1 MRVALTISEM
11 QQSSSK
17 RKAWIHAACHAKI
30 IVNATRIPPG
40 PGHGLSHA
48 MGQWLAGWWW
58 WWGVAVVVVV
68 VVVFS
73 GPQSADSIGELHQKG
88 VENVNF
94 RPLKARFYMGL
105 APEGRIL

>member
-1 MRVALTISEM
+1 M
-11 QQSSSK
+11 QRLLLSL
-17 RKAWIHAACHAKI
+17 

-48 MGQWLAGWWW
+48 MGQWLAGWLVVVVV
-58 WWGVAVVVVV
+58 GVAVVVVVVLV